1 MPTKRR
7 PINRSRQRI
16 TPEAVARW
24 RAVGA
29 GAIGGDCIL
38 DWTRGVDCLSRHGRG
53 EGRARRGSRGLA
65 VATKRIPKN
74 RAVKA
79 RITPEIVAL
88 WQTFCATSGQE
99 QFNAQMALNVR
110 LGRRP
115 WDVFV
120 QHADG
125 PEPPS
130 GTDESQAE
138 SWREAWQLR
147 RALDEAVGN

>member
-1 MPTKRR
+1 M
-7 PINRSRQRI
+7 
-16 TPEAVARW
+16 V
-24 RAVGA
+24 
-29 GAIGGDCIL
+29 
-38 DWTRGVDCLSRHGRG
+38 
-53 EGRARRGSRGLA
+53 
-65 VATKRIPKN
+65 TKRIPKH

-88 WQTFCATSGQE
+88 WRTFCEAGTDPDGLSQE
-99 QFNAQMALNVR
+99 QWNAQMALNVR

-138 SWREAWQLR
+138 SWREAWRLR
-147 RALDEAVGN
+147 CALDDALGRLGAANPNHGSELKSPEPVEGDGAGSLPALKGR